1 MGTRAQLH
9 NELLAICDNV
19 YYQTPEGFKMVYPC
33 IRYARNDINIEHANN
48 KPYAHSKGYSIM
60 VISSNG
66 DEPINDSVLL
76 LPTCSFEKSYKY
88 NNLYHD
94 VYNINY

>member
-9 NELLAICDNV
+9 SELLAICDNV

-33 IRYARNDINIEHANN
+33 IRYDRNRIDIEHANN
-48 KPYAHSKGYSIM
+48 KPYKHSKGYRVM
-60 VISSNG
+60 VISSNA
-66 DEPINDSVLL
+66 DEPIGDAISL
-76 LPTCSFEKSYKY
+76 LPTCSFETSYKY

-94 VYNINY
+94 VFNIYY